1 MRATRVAQQEEVRVS
16 IASIIHAVP
25 ASETTLPI
33 AITHVAAVPKNS
45 FLRIHGLPPH
55 VALSEGHSI
64 SPGAWAIPL
73 FAATSLKVTI
83 PAGGT
88 GRYEVVVTLLS
99 IDGTQLA
106 EARSA
111 LIIEDAAIFTSQ
123 PGNAE
128 PQGSIG
134 TPAPLPANR
143 SGRVGKAVQPLH
155 DPTDDE
161 RARRAA
167 LAAQGARYVAQGE
180 QFLSEGNM
188 AVARQ
193 FFLRAAEAEYAPG
206 AMRLAETYDPAE
218 LARLH
223 AQGLAGD
230 KDEARKWYERARQ
243 LGAVGADARLARLDQ
258 N

>member
-1 MRATRVAQQEEVRVS
+1 
-16 IASIIHAVP
+16 
-25 ASETTLPI
+25 L
-33 AITHVAAVPKNS
+33 
-45 FLRIHGLPPH
+45 
-55 VALSEGHSI
+55 
-64 SPGAWAIPL
+64 
-73 FAATSLKVTI
+73 TSLKVNI
-83 PAGGT
+83 PTGSA
-88 GRYEVVVTLLS
+88 GRYELVVTLLS

-123 PGNAE
+123 PGNTE
-128 PQGSIG
+128 PQHSISA
-134 TPAPLPANR
+134 PAPLPANR
-143 SGRVGKAVQPLH
+143 SGRVGKAAQPPH
-155 DPTDDE
+155 DPAEDA
-161 RARRAA
+161 RGRRAA

-193 FFLRAAEAEYAPG
+193 FFQRAADAEYAPG
-206 AMRLAETYDPAE
+206 AMRLAETYDPTE

-223 AQGLAGD
+223 AQGIAGD

-243 LGAVGADARLARLDQ
+243 LGAAGADARLERLNQ